1 MMIRCQWVPQFM
13 VVMSNAKKIRQLS
26 ALHCNSNSHK
36 SHFDRINQNN
46 LGYDIGINQYQWSS
60 TSPIIAFSTNS
71 RLSILLYEE
80 NVFVMTTIIASL
92 QEIPPLKVLNLMLKK
107 LICPVKQ
114 GSSDDDVGREVSTIF
129 CAQRRFYIQ
138 NPASV
143 PYEIRNR
150 GYDAISV
157 RATVQGGDEKLLR
170 NRQIFFH
177 LHFAWHR
184 I

>member
-13 VVMSNAKKIRQLS
+13 VVMSNVKKIRQLS
-26 ALHCNSNSHK
+26 ALYWNSNSHK

-80 NVFVMTTIIASL
+80 NVFVMTTTIASL

-114 GSSDDDVGREVSTIF
+114 GSSDDDRGREGGRLVPFFALSADSTFKI
-129 CAQRRFYIQ
+129 
-138 NPASV
+138 
-143 PYEIRNR
+143 
-150 GYDAISV
+150 
-157 RATVQGGDEKLLR
+157 LLVC
-170 NRQIFFH
+170 H
-177 LHFAWHR
+177 TK
-184 I
+184 